1 MSRPEPVEDTV
12 PSLLF
17 KHALLPGGWVDSVR
31 VVMTGGAIASIEAG
45 AMRRPDDADGGCALP
60 GMANVHSHAFQRGM
74 AGLAERRLRAD
85 DSFWS
90 WREIMYRFLDR
101 MTPDDVEA
109 IAALAFM
116 EMLQGGFTRVGEFHY
131 LHHAPDGTAY
141 DDPAE
146 LSSRIASAADAVG
159 IRLTLLPCFYA
170 HGDFGLEPPLAGQRR
185 FLHGLDGYATLVDR
199 CSDLVRRLDGA
210 TLGIA
215 PHSLRAVSPPELDAL
230 VALARDRPIH
240 VHVAEQ
246 TREVEACLGWSG
258 QRPVAWLLD
267 HAPVDRRWCLIHATH
282 MDGGEVDRLAASGA
296 TVGLCPVTEAS
307 LGDGIFPA
315 TAWRGAGGRIAIGT
329 DSNVAIGVAEELRQL
344 EYAQRLLTRRRNVMA
359 SGSGASTGETL
370 FAAAAEGGASAL
382 DAPAAAIRVGA
393 PADIVALDPDAVC
406 LAAGGPDTLL
416 DGWLFG
422 GDRSVVRDV
431 WVGGRQVV
439 AEGRHYRAAAIE
451 AAYTRR
457 VRRLAAL

>member
-1 MSRPEPVEDTV
+1 M

-17 KHALLPGGWVDSVR
+17 KHALLPEGWADSVR
-31 VVMTGGAIASIEAG
+31 IVMDGDGIDSVEAG
-45 AMRRPDDADGGCALP
+45 ANLRPGDATAGIALP

-101 MTPDDVEA
+101 MTPEDVET
-109 IAALAFM
+109 IAAQAFM

-146 LSSRIASAADAVG
+146 LSSRIASAAAMVG

-170 HGDFGLEPPLAGQRR
+170 HGDFGAEPPLAGQRR
-185 FLHGLDGYATLVDR
+185 FLHGLDAYARLVDG
-199 CSDLVRRLDGA
+199 CMGLVRRLDGA

-215 PHSLRAVSPPELDAL
+215 PHSLRAVSPFQLDAL
-230 VALARDRPIH
+230 VALAAGRPIH
-240 VHVAEQ
+240 IHAAEQ
-246 TREVEACLGWSG
+246 VREVEACLAWSG

-267 HAPVDRRWCLIHATH
+267 HTPVDRSWCLIHATH
-282 MDGGEVDRLAASGA
+282 MEKAEIERLAASGA
-296 TVGLCPVTEAS
+296 KVGVCPITEAS

-315 TAWRGAGGRIAIGT
+315 LAWQDAGGRTAIGT
-329 DSNVAIGVAEELRQL
+329 DSNIAIGVAEELRQL

-359 SGSGASTGETL
+359 SGLGASTGETL
-370 FAAAAEGGASAL
+370 FTSAADGGAAAL
-382 DAPAAAIRVGA
+382 DAPAPTLRAGSAADV
-393 PADIVALDPDAVC
+393 VVLDPNAAC
-406 LAAGGPDTLL
+406 LAAGHPDGIL
-416 DGWLFG
+416 DSWLFA
-422 GDRSVVRDV
+422 GDRSIVRDV

-439 AEGRHYRAAAIE
+439 AEGRHRQAMAIE
-451 AAYTRR
+451 AAY
-457 VRRLAAL
+457 VECIRRLAAA

>member
-1 MSRPEPVEDTV
+1 M

-17 KHALLPGGWVDSVR
+17 KHALLPEGWADSVR
-31 VVMTGGAIASIEAG
+31 VVMDGDGIASVEAG
-45 AMRRPDDADGGCALP
+45 ATLRPGDALGGIALP

-74 AGLAERRLRAD
+74 AGLAERRLSAD

-101 MTPDDVEA
+101 MTPEDVEA
-109 IAALAFM
+109 IAAQAFM

-146 LSSRIASAADAVG
+146 LASRIASAADAVG

-170 HGDFGLEPPLAGQRR
+170 HGDFGPKPPLVGQRR
-185 FLHGLDGYATLVDR
+185 FLHGLDAYARLVDR
-199 CSDLVRRLDGA
+199 CGELIRRLDGA

-215 PHSLRAVSPPELDAL
+215 PHSLRAVSLPELDAL
-230 VALARDRPIH
+230 VILADGRPIH
-240 VHVAEQ
+240 IHVAEQ

-258 QRPVAWLLD
+258 RQPVDWLLD
-267 HAPVDRRWCLIHATH
+267 HAPVDDRWCLIHATH
-282 MDGGEVDRLAASGA
+282 MGGGEVGRLAASGA
-296 TVGLCPVTEAS
+296 TVGLCPITEAS

-315 TAWRGAGGRIAIGT
+315 TAWRDAGGRIAIGT

-344 EYAQRLLTRRRNVMA
+344 EYAQRLVTRRRNVMA
-359 SGSGASTGETL
+359 SGLGASTGEAL
-370 FAAAAEGGASAL
+370 FAAAADGGALVL
-382 DAPAAAIRVGA
+382 DAPAAAIRVGS
-393 PADIVALDPDAVC
+393 PADIVGLDPDAAC
-406 LAAGGPDTLL
+406 LAAADPARLL
-416 DGWLFG
+416 DGWLFA
-422 GDRSVVRDV
+422 GDRSAVRDV

-439 AEGRHYRAAAIE
+439 VEGKHPQAAAIKACYIE
-451 AAYTRR
+451 R
-457 VRRLAAL
+457 VRRLAAH